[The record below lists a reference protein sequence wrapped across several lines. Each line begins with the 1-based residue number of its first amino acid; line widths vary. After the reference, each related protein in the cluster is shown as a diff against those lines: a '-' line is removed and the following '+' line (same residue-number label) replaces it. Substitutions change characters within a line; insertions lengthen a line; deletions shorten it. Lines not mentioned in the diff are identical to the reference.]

1 MKRYK
6 LGDLIEVTRGASLAG
21 QYYASEGSLIRLTLG
36 NFDYSHGGFKNNTSK
51 NNLFYIG
58 EVKPEYIL
66 NKGDIITP
74 LTEQTPG
81 LLGTTARIP
90 ESGKYIQ
97 SQDVALIRCKEGQID
112 PSYCFYLISSE
123 SVKKQLGAAAQQTK
137 IRHTSP
143 DRIKEVIVD
152 IPSLEEQRAI
162 GRFLDIL
169 TEKIENAKA
178 INDYLAAMARQL
190 YDYWFV
196 QFDFPDENGRPYKS
210 SGGNMVWNDKL
221 KRGIPEGWEA
231 VSIFEG
237 ASVLYGFPFSTESFV
252 GKPTDKPLVRI
263 RDILEGSV
271 SAYTT
276 EVVDEK
282 YRLNKGDVV
291 IGMDGNFHMNIWQ
304 DDNAFL
310 NQRCVRIRPKANTT
324 VSSIQ
329 ILYDAKPY
337 IEAREKTIKGST
349 VGHLSDKDM
358 KLLQI
363 LVAKR
368 NKYFNPRPVFDTIVD
383 EISENRLEISNLTKQ
398 RDTLLPLLMNGQVS
412 VKQINNHLSAV

>member
-21 QYYASEGSLIRLTLG
+21 QYYASEGSLIRLTLE

-58 EVKPEYIL
+58 DVKPEYIL

-90 ESGKYIQ
+90 ESGKFIQ

-178 INDYLAAMARQL
+178 INDYL
-190 YDYWFV
+190 
-196 QFDFPDENGRPYKS
+196 
-210 SGGNMVWNDKL
+210 
-221 KRGIPEGWEA
+221 GI
-231 VSIFEG
+231 
-237 ASVLYGFPFSTESFV
+237 
-252 GKPTDKPLVRI
+252 
-263 RDILEGSV
+263 
-271 SAYTT
+271 
-276 EVVDEK
+276 VV
-282 YRLNKGDVV
+282 
-291 IGMDGNFHMNIWQ
+291 
-304 DDNAFL
+304 
-310 NQRCVRIRPKANTT
+310 
-324 VSSIQ
+324 
-329 ILYDAKPY
+329 
-337 IEAREKTIKGST
+337 
-349 VGHLSDKDM
+349 
-358 KLLQI
+358 
-363 LVAKR
+363 
-368 NKYFNPRPVFDTIVD
+368 
-383 EISENRLEISNLTKQ
+383 
-398 RDTLLPLLMNGQVS
+398 
-412 VKQINNHLSAV
+412 

>member
-178 INDYLAAMARQL
+178 INDYLEAMARQL

-221 KRGIPEGWEA
+221 KRDIPEGWEA

-368 NKYFNPRPVFDTIVD
+368 NKYFNPRHVFDTIVD

-412 VKQINNHLSAV
+412 VKQINNHLSAD

>member
-1 MKRYK
+1 
-6 LGDLIEVTRGASLAG
+6 
-21 QYYASEGSLIRLTLG
+21 
-36 NFDYSHGGFKNNTSK
+36 
-51 NNLFYIG
+51 
-58 EVKPEYIL
+58 
-66 NKGDIITP
+66 
-74 LTEQTPG
+74 
-81 LLGTTARIP
+81 
-90 ESGKYIQ
+90 
-97 SQDVALIRCKEGQID
+97 
-112 PSYCFYLISSE
+112 
-123 SVKKQLGAAAQQTK
+123 
-137 IRHTSP
+137 
-143 DRIKEVIVD
+143 
-152 IPSLEEQRAI
+152 
-162 GRFLDIL
+162 
-169 TEKIENAKA
+169 
-178 INDYLAAMARQL
+178 MARQL

>member
-21 QYYASEGSLIRLTLG
+21 QYYASEGSLIRLTY
-36 NFDYSHGGFKNNTSK
+36 NPEPVADFFD
-51 NNLFYIG
+51 LFYIG

-178 INDYLAAMARQL
+178 INDYLA
-190 YDYWFV
+190 
-196 QFDFPDENGRPYKS
+196 S
-210 SGGNMVWNDKL
+210 
-221 KRGIPEGWEA
+221 
-231 VSIFEG
+231 
-237 ASVLYGFPFSTESFV
+237 
-252 GKPTDKPLVRI
+252 
-263 RDILEGSV
+263 
-271 SAYTT
+271 
-276 EVVDEK
+276 
-282 YRLNKGDVV
+282 
-291 IGMDGNFHMNIWQ
+291 
-304 DDNAFL
+304 
-310 NQRCVRIRPKANTT
+310 
-324 VSSIQ
+324 
-329 ILYDAKPY
+329 
-337 IEAREKTIKGST
+337 
-349 VGHLSDKDM
+349 
-358 KLLQI
+358 
-363 LVAKR
+363 
-368 NKYFNPRPVFDTIVD
+368 
-383 EISENRLEISNLTKQ
+383 
-398 RDTLLPLLMNGQVS
+398 
-412 VKQINNHLSAV
+412 